1 MIKQIICACLL
12 IGLSACSTTHNT
24 FHKKQLK
31 LVAESSQSDQS
42 VVLWWISYYKN
53 IKQPIALAQ
62 KSLFLDKNKVEQ
74 EVNTNYSWNHNSK
87 HLAELLSQGL
97 NYKLHLRF
105 MPNGEA
111 VYQEYKNGDIVSAL
125 SASDIEDVLNNLDL
139 KLINIA
145 TLYANK
151 QQMIQGFYTDGT
163 LTKCDGTRLDLSL
176 SQVKNGSFV
185 IVQAQVNSAT
195 SIENIKLI
203 YKDNKR
209 KQCFIA
215 PNLLI
220 K

>member
-1 MIKQIICACLL
+1 MIKHIICACLI

-31 LVAESSQSDQS
+31 LVAESSQSNQS
-42 VVLWWISYYKN
+42 VVLWWVSYYKD
-53 IKQPIALAQ
+53 IKQPISLAQ
-62 KSLFLDKNKVEQ
+62 KALFLDKDKVVR

-105 MPNGEA
+105 MPSGEA
-111 VYQEYKNGDIVSAL
+111 VYQEYKDGDIVSAL
-125 SASDIEDVLNNLDL
+125 SSNDIEDVLNNLNL

-145 TLYANK
+145 NLYANK
-151 QQMIQGFYTDGT
+151 QQMIQGFYQDGT

-176 SQVKNGSFV
+176 SQVENGSFV
-185 IVQAQVNSAT
+185 IIQAQASAAE
-195 SIENIKLI
+195 SIKDIKLI
-203 YKDNKR
+203 YKDIKR
-209 KQCFIA
+209 KRCFIA
-215 PNLLI
+215 PNLLV